1 MKAFAHHISK
11 TIIWS
16 HPTIALGRSAPEK
29 LPFPWTLKPSAETLI
44 TTEYINSQRFVFS
57 LLLWSRTGSV
67 NWNKMQMLEPQTA
80 RARLGWC
87 RESFINNFGR
97 SFTGHGSFSHFFSS
111 SLSLSLTRTHTLL
124 HTHAHSLSLTLFLTH
139 SDKLFLLL
147 KHTLTL
153 THSPSNTLSL

>member
-11 TIIWS
+11 TIIRS
-16 HPTIALGRSAPEK
+16 HPAIALESSAPEK
-29 LPFPWTLKPSAETLI
+29 LPFPWTQKPSTETLI

-80 RARLGWC
+80 TARLGRC

-97 SFTGHGSFSHFFSS
+97 SFTGQRSFSHFFLP
-111 SLSLSLTRTHTLL
+111 LSFTLTRTFSFTYTLS
-124 HTHAHSLSLTLFLTH
+124 HSLRQTLSPTQTH
-139 SDKLFLLL
+139 S
-147 KHTLTL
+147 HSNTLTL
-153 THSPSNTLSL
+153 